1 MNDKEVFGE
10 LVRAV
15 ERLTRPWKI
24 ALAVSN
30 IFWALA
36 FVVHALV

>member
-10 LVRAV
+10 LVRAA
-15 ERLTRPWKI
+15 EQLARPWKV

-36 FVVHALV
+36 FLVHTLV

>member
-15 ERLTRPWKI
+15 EQLARPWKI
-24 ALAVSN
+24 ALLVSN
-30 IFWALA
+30 VFWALA
-36 FVVHALV
+36 FIVHALI